1 MSKTIK
7 TSIIS
12 ALILLSL
19 VLLIF
24 CPISTMRVELND
36 GITKGICNVSIFT
49 ALTYSTIFADNF
61 TFTLQT
67 TEWAIVLIIIL
78 QIIGL
83 VLTTTPKT
91 YIVGVMSAVLS
102 WILLLSLSLIVVKVQ
117 SDLFNLN
124 GAVQQQSI
132 SVFVIFIMLPE
143 LALIIFNSFNH
154 FRPIKVNK

>member
-1 MSKTIK
+1 MKKTVK
-7 TSIIS
+7 NTIIS
-12 ALILLSL
+12 ILLVISL
-19 VLLIF
+19 ALLIF

-49 ALTYSTIFADNF
+49 ALTYSTISADNF

-67 TEWAIVLIIIL
+67 TAWAIVLIIIL

-102 WILLLSLSLIVVKVQ
+102 WILLLTLSLIVVNVQ

-143 LALIIFNSFNH
+143 LALIIFNGFNH